1 MKPFPT
7 LATVAS
13 AFFIGV
19 QSNAKAPDDRTNIQ
33 GVWLAQR
40 ESLNGKSKQVNFR
53 YVFKGDKVTFTDET
67 GREEK
72 YTFKLDPMS
81 KPKLCLIWPIGSD
94 KKSKPV
100 AVGYRLNGNS
110 LTLIVAPEGKRPRDI
125 SDKYD
130 QELIV
135 CARSRS

>member
-1 MKPFPT
+1 MMLFPT
-7 LATVAS
+7 RALVAS
-13 AFFIGV
+13 ALLIGV
-19 QSNAKAPDDRTNIQ
+19 QAHAKALDDRANIQ
-33 GVWLAQR
+33 GVWLAQK

-53 YVFKGDKVTFTDET
+53 YVFNGDKVTFTDET

-72 YTFKLDPMS
+72 YTFKLDPMR
-81 KPKLCLIWPIGSD
+81 KPKLCLIWPIGGD

-110 LTLIVAPEGKRPRDI
+110 LILIVAPEGKRPRDI
-125 SDKYD
+125 SDKHG

-135 CARSRS
+135 CARKGS